1 MNSDDGEVHLHV
13 WDYVVFM
20 ALLVVSLAVGFFLAW
35 KDRNQSP
42 DR

>member
-1 MNSDDGEVHLHV
+1 MNSDFGDVELHV
-13 WDYVVFM
+13 LDYVIFI